1 MSNRTSRSQAKTSIL
16 LVGAGR
22 MGRALLGGW
31 LAGKLGPIIVVE
43 PDPAPDIKRFARA
56 RRITLHAD
64 IDDVDVARLRA
75 CVLAIKPQ
83 ILKTE
88 AARFKA
94 IADHGA
100 LILSIAAGTSTKS
113 LTRACGTRAKII
125 RAMPNLPGAVGRGI
139 SALYAGPKAS
149 AADRKTAAALLAP
162 LGDVVWVRQE
172 AMIDAVTAVS
182 GSGPAYVFLLVEA
195 LARAAEAEGLPA
207 ALASRL
213 ARATITGAGA
223 LLDAD
228 KRTPEE
234 LRRDVTSPKGTTAAA
249 LETLME
255 KDALVRLIGRAV
267 AAARRRAVELRG

>member
-1 MSNRTSRSQAKTSIL
+1 
-16 LVGAGR
+16 
-22 MGRALLGGW
+22 MGCALLNGW
-31 LAGKLGPIIVVE
+31 LSKNLGPIIVVE
-43 PDPAPDIKRFARA
+43 PHSSPDIKRLARA
-56 RRITLHAD
+56 ERITLHTD
-64 IDDVDVARLRA
+64 IDDVDIANLRA

-88 AARFKA
+88 AARFES
-94 IADHGA
+94 IARQGA

-113 LTRACGTRAKII
+113 LARACGAHAKII
-125 RAMPNLPGAVGRGI
+125 RAMPNLPGAVGQGI
-139 SALYAGPKAS
+139 SALYAGRKAS
-149 AADRKTAAALLAP
+149 AADRKKVVTLLAP

-195 LARAAEAEGLPA
+195 LAQAAKAEGLPA

-223 LLDAD
+223 LLDVD
-228 KRTPEE
+228 KRAPEE

-249 LETLME
+249 LEVLMKNDAMVKLIE
-255 KDALVRLIGRAV
+255 KAV
-267 AAARRRAVELRG
+267 TAARRRAVELRG

>member
-1 MSNRTSRSQAKTSIL
+1 LKSSIL

-22 MGRALLGGW
+22 MGRALLSGW
-31 LAGKLGPIIVVE
+31 LAKKLGPVIVVE
-43 PDPAPDIKRFARA
+43 PRPSPGIKQHARA
-56 RRITLHAD
+56 GRIKLRAD

-83 ILKTE
+83 ILNAE

-94 IADHGA
+94 IADRGA
-100 LILSIAAGTSTKS
+100 LIVSIAAGTSTKS
-113 LTRACGTRAKII
+113 LSRACGARAKII

-139 SALYAGPKAS
+139 TALYAGRKAS

-195 LARAAEAEGLPA
+195 LARAAEAEGLPTV
-207 ALASRL
+207 LASRL

-228 KRTPEE
+228 QRTPEE

-249 LETLME
+249 LEVLM
-255 KDALVRLIGRAV
+255 KNDALIGLIKRAV
-267 AAARRRAVELRG
+267 AAARRRSIELRG